1 MYGRIVDSETEETV
15 WSAIEGP
22 SAKSTGDTEEDPLW
36 SNIEGAQGNSNIE
49 QFFSYFALINSYNCI
64 IQILAFWLNRRC
76 HVNYDS
82 G

>member
-1 MYGRIVDSETEETV
+1 MYGRIVDAETEETV

-49 QFFSYFALINSYNCI
+49 FFS
-64 IQILAFWLNRRC
+64 
-76 HVNYDS
+76 
-82 G
+82 